1 MENFKTLWITMG
13 GVAGVATAYLFGGW
27 SDFLGALL
35 FFQAIDVLTGLLWY
49 AHIGEANSKG
59 FSKGLYRKLGTWIA
73 LAVAYRVQIIMP
85 IDGIPLMAVGLGG
98 FCAYEVH
105 SILENLGKL
114 GVATEF
120 LAQYMEQV
128 KKVNDINKEDE

>member
-1 MENFKTLWITMG
+1 MNDFKTIWITMG

-49 AHIGEANSKG
+49 AHIGEANSKQ
-59 FSKGLYRKLGTWIA
+59 FSKGLYRKIGTWIA

-120 LAQYMEQV
+120 LSQYLEQV
-128 KKVNDINKEDE
+128 RVAKEKKEDE